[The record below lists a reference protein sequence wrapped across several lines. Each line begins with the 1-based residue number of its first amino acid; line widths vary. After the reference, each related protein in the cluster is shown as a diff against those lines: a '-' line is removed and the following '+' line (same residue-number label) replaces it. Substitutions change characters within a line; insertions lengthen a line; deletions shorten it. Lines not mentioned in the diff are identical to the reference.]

1 LQIVFNLIIFDKKLL
16 WKNYFIYY
24 LLFAICLIGCSDDD
38 ENASAQ
44 NVFEKYD
51 GVVWQNQST
60 NDFSFYT
67 KIQFKAN
74 KSTKSFD
81 GVDCISGL
89 LPDDKLSSIGENT
102 FTFTDNKNGYP
113 ESDIFTVS
121 SDGLTLN
128 QEYVIGTESYDENYA
143 VFKRTNLNDP
153 CD

>member
-1 LQIVFNLIIFDKKLL
+1 MKKLL
-16 WKNYFIYY
+16 Y

-38 ENASAQ
+38 DNASAQ
-44 NVFEKYD
+44 TFFEKYD
-51 GVVWQNQST
+51 GVVWQNQSL

-67 KIQFKAN
+67 KVQFKAN
-74 KSTKSFD
+74 KSSKGFD
-81 GVDCISGL
+81 GVDCSSGL
-89 LPDDKLSSIGENT
+89 IPDDKLSLIGENT
-102 FTFTDNKNGYP
+102 FTITDNTYGIP

>member
-1 LQIVFNLIIFDKKLL
+1 MKKLL
-16 WKNYFIYY
+16 Y